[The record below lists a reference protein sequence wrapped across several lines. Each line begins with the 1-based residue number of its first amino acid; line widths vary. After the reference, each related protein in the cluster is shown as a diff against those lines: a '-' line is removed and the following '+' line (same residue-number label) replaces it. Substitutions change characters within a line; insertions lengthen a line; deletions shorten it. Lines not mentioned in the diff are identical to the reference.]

1 MLRTG
6 SSKNTENPN
15 VEGMINSGVDG
26 VRRTRSSRKEG
37 HMDDSLQL
45 ATPLGEKRKEE
56 LNWEEQTLFEKGYM
70 ELKSMSLV
78 ERVTCEGENEPA
90 SMSGARKGAA
100 EVGGEHSEKM
110 TLSGIG
116 DEENSRK
123 IAWIYVTA
131 EECRLLKVSRGKQKK
146 ESDELML
153 ENRWLTTTNDLLRQE
168 NDELQQKVNQLISE
182 NEHLRNQILDLTTHI
197 TTFDLDQLLEA
208 YHAEMGSTPA
218 ENSNGL
224 SSLAV
229 EIRKEFLAKAIGT
242 SIIWTPTS
250 GLKLDSAGVYGT
262 VYIPSTC
269 VGVAARA
276 RASINF
282 DHFQASS
289 IIIFLAACYFS
300 YMHRTLEMLKDRPS
314 WSRFCR
320 GMDVIAKHHTNEGTI
335 ELIYT
340 KYYAPTT
347 MALARDFWT
356 LRYTSILDDGSL
368 VVCEKSISGSDAG
381 VNSPSA
387 LEFVRGRMLASGF
400 MICPGQGGSTIHIV
414 EHYDMEASSVP
425 LVVRPLYESSEFL
438 GKKTIVPALLYIEH
452 MASEM
457 SGIPRPYCHENPVLL
472 RWLCLKLSRGF
483 NDAVN
488 CFSEDG
494 WTLMGASSSD
504 DVIMST
510 KRATNLGVYA
520 NCDSILCLKASLLLQ
535 NVYPVSLVK
544 LLTECRSAW
553 MGFNF
558 NEHMVA
564 SRPALYAFPGHDIYR
579 VSEFSSLLGQINN
592 EDEALEIIRLDCAD
606 RQRNYYSVDFNH
618 LQMNNGMADN
628 GFGACSELIFAPI
641 DLTTPNDAPYLSCGF
656 RIILLGS
663 DTESSSSPLSM
674 LILAFQFPYETQH
687 LDEIA
692 VVAKLYVKY
701 VISCVKIISGEVA
714 YSGFCPNVN
723 PAEASSTIVS
733 RETIYA
739 NLANVIRQSYRSSLG
754 VDMVGLNPGTPNLL
768 FDQIH
773 RHRYA
778 ILCFSAMSRTVCEYA
793 NRTALNV
800 LQMTPGN
807 LQILTVDSLF
817 CGSDFSLT
825 TVFQNIMLQGYV
837 FLPPGRF
844 MSTMTRTV
852 FYEQAL
858 VLQLQPPD
866 GSFNGF
872 ALVFMELSFI

>member
-1 MLRTG
+1 MPGLKVGGWEERERG
-6 SSKNTENPN
+6 R
-15 VEGMINSGVDG
+15 G
-26 VRRTRSSRKEG
+26 
-37 HMDDSLQL
+37 
-45 ATPLGEKRKEE
+45 GEKS
-56 LNWEEQTLFEKGYM
+56 WE
-70 ELKSMSLV
+70 
-78 ERVTCEGENEPA
+78 
-90 SMSGARKGAA
+90 
-100 EVGGEHSEKM
+100 
-110 TLSGIG
+110 
-116 DEENSRK
+116 
-123 IAWIYVTA
+123 A
-131 EECRLLKVSRGKQKK
+131 EE

-168 NDELQQKVNQLISE
+168 NDDLQQKVNQLISE

-208 YHAEMGSTPA
+208 YHAEMGSSSTPA
-218 ENSNGL
+218 ENSGGVF
-224 SSLAV
+224 SLAV
-229 EIRKEFLAKAIGT
+229 EIRNEFLAKAIGT
-242 SIIWTPTS
+242 SIIWTPAS

-262 VYIPSTC
+262 VYTPSTC

-276 RASINF
+276 RASIAV
-282 DHFQASS
+282 DPFQ
-289 IIIFLAACYFS
+289 
-300 YMHRTLEMLKDRPS
+300 TVEMLKDRPS

-320 GMDVIAKHHTNEGTI
+320 GMDVIAKHHTNEGII

-347 MALARDFWT
+347 MALARYFWT

-425 LVVRPLYESSEFL
+425 LVVRPLYESSELL

-452 MASEM
+452 MASET
-457 SGIPRPYCHENPVLL
+457 SGIPRPFCHENHVLL
-472 RWLCLKLSRGF
+472 RCLCLKLSRGF

-494 WTLMGASSSD
+494 WTMMSANSSD
-504 DVIMST
+504 DVVMST
-510 KRATNLGVYA
+510 KSATNLGVYA
-520 NCDSILCLKASLLLQ
+520 NCDSILCLKASVLLP

-564 SRPALYAFPGHDIYR
+564 SRPASYAFPGHDIYH
-579 VSEFSSLLGQINN
+579 VSEFSSLLCQINN

-618 LQMNNGMADN
+618 LQLNNGMADN

-641 DLTTPNDAPYLSCGF
+641 GLTTPNDAPYLSCGF

-663 DTESSSSPLSM
+663 DTESSSSPMSM
-674 LILAFQFPYETQH
+674 LVLAFQFPYETQH

-692 VVAKLYVKY
+692 VVASLYVKY
-701 VISCVKIISGEVA
+701 VVSCVKIISGEVA
-714 YSGFCPNVN
+714 YSAFCPNVN
-723 PAEASSTIVS
+723 PAEASSAIIS
-733 RETIYA
+733 RETFYA
-739 NLANVIRQSYRSSLG
+739 NLADVIRQSYRSSLG
-754 VDMVGLNPGTPNLL
+754 VDMVGLNLGTPNLL

-773 RHRYA
+773 RHHYA
-778 ILCFSAMSRTVCEYA
+778 ILCFSAMYTTVCEYA
-793 NRTALNV
+793 NRTALNM

-807 LQILTVDSLF
+807 LQILTVDRLF
-817 CGSDFSLT
+817 YGSDFSLT
-825 TVFQNIMLQGYV
+825 SVFQTIMLQGYV
-837 FLPPGRF
+837 FLPPGCF
-844 MSTMTRTV
+844 MSAMTRTV